1 MSAAGL
7 ETLHAALHAAAL
19 RDKALEMRAY
29 MRNQFDFL
37 GLPTPL
43 RRATAKP
50 WLKAQKGAGAAALL
64 ALADTLWDLPQR
76 EYQYLAIDLLAMHW
90 KELTLREL
98 PALLA
103 LARKKSWWD
112 TVDGIASLV
121 GQVLRGSHEGMDEA
135 LAHEDFWL
143 RRIAL
148 LHQLGWRDAVDE
160 ARLFRY
166 CLNQAHEQ
174 EFFIRKAI
182 GWALRDYAHH
192 RPQAVRAFLDA
203 SGAQLSPLS
212 YREAA
217 RHLGSA
223 AHA

>member
-1 MSAAGL
+1 MN
-7 ETLHAALHAAAL
+7 TAALEPLYAAL
-19 RDKALEMRAY
+19 RAAARHDKAPAMRAY

-64 ALADTLWDLPQR
+64 HLAHTLWQLPQR

-90 KELTLREL
+90 KELPLQEL

-103 LARKKSWWD
+103 LARQKAWWD
-112 TVDGIASLV
+112 TVDGLASLV

-166 CLNQAHEQ
+166 CLSQAHEE

-192 RPQAVRAFLDA
+192 RPQAVRAFLDTA
-203 SGAQLSPLS
+203 GAQLSPLS

-217 RHLGSA
+217 RHLG
-223 AHA
+223 

>member
-1 MSAAGL
+1 MHTVTL
-7 ETLHAALHAAAL
+7 ESLHLILQAAAL
-19 RDKALEMRAY
+19 RDKASEMRAY

-50 WLKAQKGAGAAALL
+50 WLKAQKGLGAAALL
-64 ALADTLWDLPQR
+64 QLADTLWELPQR
-76 EYQYLAIDLLAMHW
+76 EYQYLAIDLLAMYW
-90 KELTLREL
+90 KELTPQEL

-103 LARKKSWWD
+103 LARRQSWWD
-112 TVDGIASLV
+112 TVDGLASLI
-121 GQVLRGSHEGMDEA
+121 GQVLRGSHEGMDQA

>member
-1 MSAAGL
+1 MHNATFASLSAAL
-7 ETLHAALHAAAL
+7 QAAAL
-19 RDKALEMRAY
+19 RDKAAEMRAY

-50 WLKAQKGAGAAALL
+50 WLKAQKGSGAAALL
-64 ALADTLWDLPQR
+64 QQANRLWELPQR

-90 KELTLREL
+90 KELSPQEL

-103 LARKKSWWD
+103 LARQKSWWD
-112 TVDGIASLV
+112 TVDGLASLV

-135 LAHEDFWL
+135 LAHQDFWL

-148 LHQLGWRDAVDE
+148 LHQLGWRDRVDE

-166 CLNQAHEQ
+166 CLNQAHEP

-182 GWALRDYAHH
+182 GWALRDYARH
-192 RPQAVRAFLDA
+192 RPQAVRAFLDTA
-203 SGAQLSPLS
+203 GAQLSPLS
-212 YREAA
+212 AREAA
-217 RHLGSA
+217 RHLC
-223 AHA
+223 